1 MKTVKILSFVA
12 IASLALAC
20 NKQNYPA
27 FEYGPK
33 DADSKTEVYF
43 PVTAVAEE
51 LEPDANEYVINVV
64 RSESTDALSVP
75 VSVYDPAGVF
85 GVPATIE
92 FAAGEAATTLVVD
105 ITKME
110 LETDYEFTISLPTD
124 YYYLYKTDAPNSTK
138 NSFHF
143 AGLKQKWNDAGDC
156 VFYDWTWFDDVVTA
170 EGKVAIQNH
179 EGTDDYR
186 IVKPYAT
193 IIETDGNIVFT
204 LKDNEISFAKG
215 ISDFWPGTG
224 YYFYWDTSSYGAYC
238 NFDDY
243 VFNDDGS
250 VSVGVNFLLAVGTTP
265 SYICWFGFDWYNS
278 PITKPENK

>member
-33 DADSKTEVYF
+33 DVDSKTEVYF
-43 PVTAVAEE
+43 PVTAAAEE
-51 LEPDANEYVINVV
+51 LEPDATEYVINVA
-64 RSESTDALSVP
+64 RSESTAALSVP

-124 YYYLYKTDAPNSTK
+124 YYYLYKADAPNSTK
-138 NSFHF
+138 NTFHF
-143 AGLKQKWNDAGDC
+143 AGLKQKWNDAGTC
-156 VFYDWTWFDDVVTA
+156 TFYDGTWFSSLVYV
-170 EGKVAIQNH
+170 ENVAIQNH

-186 IVKPYAT
+186 IVNPYNT
-193 IIETDGNIVFT
+193 LSPEEFGTGNIVFSVS
-204 LKDNEISFAKG
+204 KNKVVFASG
-215 ISDFWPGTG
+215 ASDFWPGTG
-224 YYFYWDTSSYGAYC
+224 YLFYWNTSNYASYCYC
-238 NFDDY
+238 EY
-243 VFNDDGS
+243 SKDGDA
-250 VSVGVNFLLAVGTTP
+250 VVVEVNSL
-265 SYICWFGFDWYNS
+265 
-278 PITKPENK
+278 ITNAAGSLYTGGYFAFAWTGGPLEVK